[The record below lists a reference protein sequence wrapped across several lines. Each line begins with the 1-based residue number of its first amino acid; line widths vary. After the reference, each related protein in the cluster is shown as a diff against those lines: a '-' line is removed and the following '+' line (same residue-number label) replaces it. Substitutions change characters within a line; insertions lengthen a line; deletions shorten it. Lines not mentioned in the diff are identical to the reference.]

1 MAINP
6 KHMLLLAILL
16 CICALPSFG
25 QEWRDQHVKMYEGLE
40 EKKETISI
48 EVRDAKFEEIL
59 EFLNNKTGINFIAGD
74 EARDHIKKMEDPL
87 IDLRLVDVTWDVV
100 VEELA
105 DKYNLIIERKTDN
118 VIKFTYPPHIRL
130 TFRETPLSIVL
141 ETIAIKCN
149 KNIVIDP
156 KIGVEKTKIT
166 LTLVNVP
173 WAVALDTIVKSAGF
187 TWTEGKYNIIRVTT
201 PDNIKKEFETRI
213 FRLNWAQPG
222 TFLGG
227 EKSEVLAAIKSVLTK
242 DGTLHY
248 DPRTNTL
255 VIKDVSNNIPVIE
268 KIIKGLDVRTKQVMI
283 ETKIVSIDSDD
294 AKDLGMKWAAGL
306 GFSYQAGGINDVLF
320 PFEGGADGWEGSLTG
335 GPGADVSSVTSKSFA
350 KGTLDLGKI
359 NFLLQLLH
367 TYGSTEIIQTP
378 TLLTLDNVQAT
389 MHIGTVTRYAEFKSS
404 TDTSGTSSS
413 GFQEADG
420 SPIKAGIQLSLTPH
434 ITQDGYV
441 QMKIKPKTTDLLQF
455 VTFGAG
461 TAQPLSLPETVERQL
476 ETVIQVKD
484 GETGIIG
491 GLLYN
496 RETKNVTRIP
506 LLSSIPIIKHLFTSS
521 ETQSE
526 NRELMFL
533 ITPRIVKEDEEEV
546 YKTIERLKYEI
557 TGEKIRE
564 RELRRIL
571 ETKYSNKGR

>member
-1 MAINP
+1 MTNNL
-6 KHMLLLAILL
+6 KHMLFFAF
-16 CICALPSFG
+16 CICICVLSSFG
-25 QEWRDQHVKMYEGLE
+25 QEWKDKNINMYKGLE

-48 EVRDAKFEEIL
+48 EVRDAQFKEIL
-59 EFLNNKTGINFIAGD
+59 EFLNNQTGLNFIAGD
-74 EARDHIKKMEDPL
+74 EALKHIAKMEDPL
-87 IDLRLVDVTWDVV
+87 IDLRLVDVTWEVV

-156 KIGVEKTKIT
+156 KIGVENTKIT

-173 WAVALDTIVKSAGF
+173 WAVALDTIVKSSGF
-187 TWTEGKYNIIRVTT
+187 TWTEGKYDIIRVTT

-213 FRLNWAQPG
+213 FRLNWAQPVA
-222 TFLGG
+222 FLGG
-227 EKSEVLAAIKSVLTK
+227 EKSQLLEAIKSVLTS

-255 VIKDVSNNIPVIE
+255 VIKDVSSNMPVIE
-268 KIIKGLDVRTKQVMI
+268 KIINGLDVRTKQVMI
-283 ETKIVSIDSDD
+283 ETKIVSLDSDD

-306 GFSYQAGGINDVLF
+306 GFSFQAGGISNVLF
-320 PFEGGADGWEGSLTG
+320 PFEGGPDGWEGSLTG
-335 GPGADVSSVTSKSFA
+335 GPGADVSSVTSTSFS

-378 TLLTLDNVQAT
+378 TILTLDNVQAT
-389 MHIGTVTRYAEFKSS
+389 MHIGTVTRYAEFRSS
-404 TDTSGTSSS
+404 TDTSGTSTS

-420 SPIKAGIQLSLTPH
+420 SPVRAGIQLSITPH

-461 TAQPLSLPETVERQL
+461 TSAPLSLPETVERQL

-484 GETGIIG
+484 NETGIIG

-496 RETKNVTRIP
+496 RATKNTTRIP
-506 LLSSIPIIKHLFTSS
+506 LLSSIPIIKHLFTAT
-521 ETQSE
+521 ETQTE
-526 NRELMFL
+526 NRELMFM

-557 TGEKIRE
+557 TGDKIRD
-564 RELRRIL
+564 RELKRIL
-571 ETKYSNKGR
+571 ETKYKDTR